1 MTLEFW
7 AIIVKYALV
16 IIVYLFILSVVRL
29 VYLDIS
35 DAKRH
40 ELASNGGYAYLKL
53 INLRRNLKFK
63 MHESYSIKE
72 NAVIGRSKRCAVYI
86 DDPYLSKNHARI
98 FLKGDDFY
106 IEDLGSTNGSFLN
119 GRRLPA
125 QPVRIKDSDKLSF
138 GNISFIFVDNLPK
151 NKK

>member
-1 MTLEFW
+1 MF
-7 AIIVKYALV
+7 AILSGIVKYAFV
-16 IIVYLFILSVVRL
+16 IVVYMFILSVVKL
-29 VYLDIS
+29 VYLDIT

-40 ELASNGGYAYLKL
+40 DMGQKGGYAYLKL

-72 NAVIGRSKRCAVYI
+72 NATIGRSKRCHIYI

-98 FLKGDDFY
+98 FLKEGAFY
-106 IEDLGSTNGSFLN
+106 IEDLDSTNGSFLN
-119 GRRLPA
+119 GRRLPQ

-138 GNISFIFVDNLPK
+138 GNVSFIFVDNLEPER
-151 NKK
+151 N

>member
-1 MTLEFW
+1 MY
-7 AIIVKYALV
+7 AILSGIVKYAFV
-16 IIVYLFILSVVRL
+16 IVVYMFILSVVKL
-29 VYLDIS
+29 VYLDIT

-40 ELASNGGYAYLKL
+40 EMGQKGGYAYLKL

-72 NAVIGRSKRCAVYI
+72 NATIGRSKRCTIYI

-98 FLKGDDFY
+98 FLRDGAFY

-119 GRRLPA
+119 GRRLPN
-125 QPVRIKDSDKLSF
+125 QPIRIKDSDKLSF
-138 GNISFIFVDNLPK
+138 GNISFIFVDNLEPER
-151 NKK
+151 N